1 MKLHARL
8 RRAAVTL
15 SHLYTTMHWSS
26 VEQVRVCM
34 TSLSDE
40 WTLTS
45 NLLAAIVAN
54 IIIEVDK
61 SNMEYIL
68 TVYTKAP
75 CY

>member
-15 SHLYTTMHWSS
+15 SHLYTTMHFRSS
-26 VEQVRVCM
+26 VEQVHVCM
-34 TSLSDE
+34 TSLGDE

-54 IIIEVDK
+54 IIIEMDK
-61 SNMEYIL
+61 SSIE
-68 TVYTKAP
+68 
-75 CY
+75 